1 MINGTGLPSGGGT
14 PNLTTDERSHR
25 TQPYR
30 TLRHDQARNRPL
42 DKWFY
47 VARQLDGATPQPVQK
62 MTFSALLRRVQRH
75 IEFRLPDASM
85 RRELLALHLPNPERV
100 KANLRNLAEQSRGL
114 SGGDIL
120 NICLNAI
127 HAGSRD
133 PDPAKWAVTE
143 EMLLREI
150 RRTKAAKEKH
160 SGRRGGGRRIGFTA

>member
-1 MINGTGLPSGGGT
+1 
-14 PNLTTDERSHR
+14 
-25 TQPYR
+25 
-30 TLRHDQARNRPL
+30 
-42 DKWFY
+42 
-47 VARQLDGATPQPVQK
+47 
-62 MTFSALLRRVQRH
+62 
-75 IEFRLPDASM
+75 
-85 RRELLALHLPNPERV
+85 
-100 KANLRNLAEQSRGL
+100 L